1 MLPNDSYPYDNSPF
15 YPPISPSH
23 NREDGRIEGI
33 LTFDEVEGRLI
44 EAVRVAWRQ
53 PDREAGWLHVKSAW
67 PDIVREHC
75 LGDYDAR
82 GYLGNS
88 SDVPLRP
95 ASLTRA
101 EVLAMEEAFGW
112 LVGVDLDAE
121 DRRIIG
127 MAISEKAAGRKKVPW
142 RSLLSRLGRARGAG
156 GLKMRYRRGLSK
168 ICQGANARKSEG
180 CALSNGK
187 SASDEI
193 MVVPSEP
200 KNRL

>member
-127 MAISEKAAGRKKVPW
+127 MALGALAAGRKRVPW
-142 RSLLSRLGRARGAG
+142 AQLLARLGRKRGRDG
-156 GLKMRYRRGLSK
+156 IRKRYTRGLAK
-168 ICQGANARKSEG
+168 ICNAANARKSEG
-180 CALSNGK
+180 CGLSNGK

-193 MVVPSEP
+193 INVHLEGE
-200 KNRL
+200 NRL